1 MSGPPAAQWV
11 HPVPLVRALALLA
24 SLPMPACRNAQRLT
38 ACSSLLLPQRALRTQ
53 PVVHYGFVPFVIIVG
68 MSLEPRPSL
77 LSLIQII

>member
-1 MSGPPAAQWV
+1 MTEIEALEGGAPTLVERAGAAFDKFA
-11 HPVPLVRALALLA
+11 RAAK
-24 SLPMPACRNAQRLT
+24 
-38 ACSSLLLPQRALRTQ
+38 